1 MKNFS
6 CFARVIFIVLS
17 WFVFGSLSF
26 GQTMRFRH
34 LKLVHSTSDIR
45 KDKKYVLIS
54 EVDGEAYVLVG
65 SEDVK
70 QTTLVSFA
78 LSDFYGNVTPSL
90 LSFIYKGSSY
100 SNSCNIKVENNY
112 IVIKSSGHLRL
123 SKYDLGND
131 FMFKLYSCNGCF
143 KVKEYIKNSNAG
155 CCVGLSQNKMF
166 FQMYS
171 SQNHAY
177 LYEYTPTENVGS
189 VTIPTAEGYGTY
201 YLDKAFV
208 MPEGLEG
215 STISDANHATGELS
229 LGWEYKAGD
238 VVPAGTAL
246 LLKGTYNKKYELF
259 APEEENVSCSSVAT
273 LGASRNYLRGSVV
286 DAVTSAPDGED
297 VKNYLFY
304 KMYYLKEVD
313 GGESKRQL
321 GFFWGES
328 SGGVFTSS
336 AKRAYMALPRIMAN
350 KMKGFAL
357 PDAGSTSV
365 QHPVWSSS
373 ETNETVYRLD
383 GKKFNSSSRTSNS
396 SGIYIIGGKKVILK

>member
-1 MKNFS
+1 MKNLS
-6 CFARVIFIVLS
+6 CFARVVFIVLS

-26 GQTMRFRH
+26 GQTESFRH
-34 LKLVHSTSDIR
+34 LKLVHKISDLR
-45 KDKKYVLIS
+45 KNKKYVLIT
-54 EVDGEAYVLVG
+54 EVDGKAYVLVAQEK
-65 SEDVK
+65 S
-70 QTTLVSFA
+70 TSTLDGIGIE
-78 LSDFYGNVTPSL
+78 DFYNNLASSL
-90 LSFIYKGSSY
+90 LNFNTTDFTKSF
-100 SNSCNIKVENNY
+100 KVRFDNGKQLYYTKNGDLK
-112 IVIKSSGHLRL
+112 IKSSSNTEEKFKIGTKSNCLVLGETNVDYRIGFNIDLHYFKIYTGYAL
-123 SKYDLGND
+123 SRD
-131 FMFKLYSCNGCF
+131 
-143 KVKEYIKNSNAG
+143 
-155 CCVGLSQNKMF
+155 
-166 FQMYS
+166 
-171 SQNHAY
+171 AY

>member
-26 GQTMRFRH
+26 GQTERFRH
-34 LKLVHSTSDIR
+34 LKLVHNISDLR
-45 KDKKYVLIS
+45 KNKKYVLIT
-54 EVDGEAYVLVG
+54 EVDGNAYVLVAREKSTG
-65 SEDVK
+65 
-70 QTTLVSFA
+70 TLA
-78 LSDFYGNVTPSL
+78 GIGIEDFYNNLASCLLNFNTTDFKKSFKVTFDNDKQL
-90 LSFIYKGSSY
+90 YYTLNGDLK
-100 SNSCNIKVENNY
+100 
-112 IVIKSSGHLRL
+112 IKSSGKTKENFKIGTKSNCLVLGETNIDYRIGFYINLQYFKIYTGYAL
-123 SKYDLGND
+123 SRD
-131 FMFKLYSCNGCF
+131 
-143 KVKEYIKNSNAG
+143 
-155 CCVGLSQNKMF
+155 
-166 FQMYS
+166 
-171 SQNHAY
+171 AY

-215 STISDANHATGELS
+215 STISDANHTTGELS

>member
-1 MKNFS
+1 M
-6 CFARVIFIVLS
+6 
-17 WFVFGSLSF
+17 SF
-26 GQTMRFRH
+26 GQTESFRH
-34 LKLVHSTSDIR
+34 LKLVHDISDLS
-45 KDKKYVLIS
+45 KKKQYVLIS
-54 EVDGEAYVLVG
+54 EVKGKAFVLVG
-65 SEDVK
+65 RVNEKYKTLAGIAIEDMYNDVASCLISFNPTTK
-70 QTTLVSFA
+70 NDITKTCTLKIGNGRQVYDKNETSGANTLVLQPSAKSKDVFRINSSNHGLVVSKWNGTNLIGA
-78 LSDFYGNVTPSL
+78 SDNGDY
-90 LSFIYKGSSY
+90 
-100 SNSCNIKVENNY
+100 
-112 IVIKSSGHLRL
+112 
-123 SKYDLGND
+123 
-131 FMFKLYSCNGCF
+131 FK
-143 KVKEYIKNSNAG
+143 I
-155 CCVGLSQNKMF
+155 
-166 FQMYS
+166 YS
-171 SQNHAY
+171 SQNRAY

-208 MPEGLEG
+208 MPDGLEG

-286 DAVTSAPDGED
+286 DAVTSAPEGED

-304 KMYYLKEVD
+304 KMYYLTEV
-313 GGESKRQL
+313 GGVESKKQL

-328 SGGVFTSS
+328 KGGVFNSS
-336 AKRAYMALPRIMAN
+336 ANRAYMALPRIMAN

-373 ETNETVYRLD
+373 ETSETVYGLD